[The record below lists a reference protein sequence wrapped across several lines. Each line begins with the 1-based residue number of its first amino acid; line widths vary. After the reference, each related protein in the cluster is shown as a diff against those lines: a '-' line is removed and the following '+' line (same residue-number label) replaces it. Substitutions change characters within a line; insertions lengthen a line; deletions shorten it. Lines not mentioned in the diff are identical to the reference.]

1 MRRVNYLEDFLQ
13 DIRYGL
19 RQLRRSPGFTAV
31 ATLTLALGI
40 GVNTAIFSVINAVML
55 RMLPV
60 ESPEQLVQVGFQG
73 KHSGESF
80 VGESFPY
87 PLFKELRR
95 QNQVFTDIAAFDYWD
110 SLDAR
115 PANAGSTNE
124 RVKAQM
130 VSVNF
135 FSMLGL
141 KAVIG
146 RTFAPDED
154 NGVGAHPVAVISYAL
169 WTRMFARDPAV
180 LGKKLVIEN
189 TPFTIIGVAPAHF
202 DGVSPDR
209 TLDLWVPVSMQ
220 PQVLPGR
227 VRLTEDDTN
236 WLTLMA
242 RLRPGVSV
250 EQARAGLDV
259 VYQRM
264 QREHDTSHWSE
275 RDREDFFTHRIVLL
289 PAARGTDYLRREFS
303 RPLFLLMAMVGLVL
317 LIACVNVANLLLAR
331 ASVRRREIA
340 VRLALGAGPGRL
352 YGNYSPRAS
361 CWR

>member
-1 MRRVNYLEDFLQ
+1 MTWLRIFIARFAGLFRKGRLEQ
-13 DIRYGL
+13 DLSEEVRAHLEMLVEENLRKGMSAEEARTAALRSFGGVEQVKEVYREQWGLPMIETFIQDLRYGL
-19 RQLRRSPGFTAV
+19 RQLRRSPGFTNV
-31 ATLTLALGI
+31 AMLTLALGI

-60 ESPEQLVQVGFQG
+60 ETPEQLVQVGFQG

-80 VGESFPY
+80 VGESFSY

-124 RVKAQM
+124 RIKAQM

-141 KAVIG
+141 RAVIG

-202 DGVSPDR
+202 DGVSPGR
-209 TLDLWVPVSMQ
+209 TLDLWVPLSMQ
-220 PQVLPGR
+220 PQVLPGG
-227 VRLTEDDTN
+227 VGLTEDDTN

-242 RLRPGVSV
+242 RLRPRVSV

-259 VYQRM
+259 VYQQM
-264 QREHDTSHWSE
+264 QRQHDASHWSE

-289 PAARGTDYLRREFS
+289 PAAR
-303 RPLFLLMAMVGLVL
+303 
-317 LIACVNVANLLLAR
+317 C
-331 ASVRRREIA
+331 
-340 VRLALGAGPGRL
+340 
-352 YGNYSPRAS
+352 
-361 CWR
+361 

>member
-1 MRRVNYLEDFLQ
+1 MRWFHRLPLQFRSLFLKQNVEKELSDELRFHLEKLIEEKVAKGMMPEEARYSALRELGGVEQVKEECRDMRRVNYLEDFLQ

-73 KHSGESF
+73 KHSGEPF

-87 PLFKELRR
+87 PLFKQLRR

-115 PANAGSTNE
+115 PASAGSTSE

-141 KAVIG
+141 
-146 RTFAPDED
+146 
-154 NGVGAHPVAVISYAL
+154 
-169 WTRMFARDPAV
+169 
-180 LGKKLVIEN
+180 
-189 TPFTIIGVAPAHF
+189 
-202 DGVSPDR
+202 
-209 TLDLWVPVSMQ
+209 
-220 PQVLPGR
+220 
-227 VRLTEDDTN
+227 
-236 WLTLMA
+236 
-242 RLRPGVSV
+242 RP
-250 EQARAGLDV
+250 
-259 VYQRM
+259 
-264 QREHDTSHWSE
+264 
-275 RDREDFFTHRIVLL
+275 
-289 PAARGTDYLRREFS
+289 
-303 RPLFLLMAMVGLVL
+303 
-317 LIACVNVANLLLAR
+317 
-331 ASVRRREIA
+331 
-340 VRLALGAGPGRL
+340 
-352 YGNYSPRAS
+352 
-361 CWR
+361 